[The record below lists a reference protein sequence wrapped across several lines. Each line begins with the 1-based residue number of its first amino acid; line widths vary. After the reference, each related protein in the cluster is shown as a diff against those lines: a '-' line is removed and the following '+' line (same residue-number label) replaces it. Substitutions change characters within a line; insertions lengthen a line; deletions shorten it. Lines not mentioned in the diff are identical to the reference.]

1 MTLKRLTWPLLLRWF
16 NQTLAFF
23 MSERNLKL
31 VLFFK
36 VVRAVCCIGV
46 AHDYFSKRKY
56 NLVELVRPEEG
67 AEEVKQENSVE
78 TNTEQSD
85 GQVKSGE
92 EVLQS
97 GGEAKQLD
105 QSKTDCVVETSENN
119 GTPSDGEVV
128 TNTSEPLS
136 VT

>member
-1 MTLKRLTWPLLLRWF
+1 M
-16 NQTLAFF
+16 
-23 MSERNLKL
+23 
-31 VLFFK
+31 
-36 VVRAVCCIGV
+36 RAVCCIGV

-56 NLVELVRPEEG
+56 NLVELVRPEQEA
-67 AEEVKQENSVE
+67 AEEVKQESSVE
-78 TNTEQSD
+78 AKTEVGD
-85 GQVKSGE
+85 GQVESETSAGV

-128 TNTSEPLS
+128 TNTSEPLR

>member
-1 MTLKRLTWPLLLRWF
+1 M
-16 NQTLAFF
+16 
-23 MSERNLKL
+23 
-31 VLFFK
+31 
-36 VVRAVCCIGV
+36 RAVCCIGV

-56 NLVELVRPEEG
+56 NLVELVRPEQEA
-67 AEEVKQENSVE
+67 AEEVKQESSVG
-78 TNTEQSD
+78 D
-85 GQVKSGE
+85 GQVKSETSAGV

-105 QSKTDCVVETSENN
+105 QLKTDCVQKSENS
-119 GTPSDGEVV
+119 GISSDGEVV

>member
-1 MTLKRLTWPLLLRWF
+1 M
-16 NQTLAFF
+16 
-23 MSERNLKL
+23 
-31 VLFFK
+31 
-36 VVRAVCCIGV
+36 RAVCCIGV

-56 NLVELVRPEEG
+56 NLVELVRPEQEA
-67 AEEVKQENSVE
+67 AEEVKQESSVE
-78 TNTEQSD
+78 AKTEVGD
-85 GQVKSGE
+85 GQVKSETSAGV

-128 TNTSEPLS
+128 TNTSEPLR

>member
-1 MTLKRLTWPLLLRWF
+1 MF
-16 NQTLAFF
+16 H
-23 MSERNLKL
+23 
-31 VLFFK
+31 K

-56 NLVELVRPEEG
+56 NLVELVRPEQEA
-67 AEEVKQENSVE
+67 AEEVKQESSVE
-78 TNTEQSD
+78 AKTEVGD
-85 GQVKSGE
+85 GQVKSETSAGV

-105 QSKTDCVVETSENN
+105 QLKTDCVQTSENS
-119 GTPSDGEVV
+119 GISSDGEVV

>member
-1 MTLKRLTWPLLLRWF
+1 M
-16 NQTLAFF
+16 
-23 MSERNLKL
+23 
-31 VLFFK
+31 
-36 VVRAVCCIGV
+36 RAVCCIGV

-56 NLVELVRPEEG
+56 NLVELVRPEQEA
-67 AEEVKQENSVE
+67 AEEVKQESSVGAK
-78 TNTEQSD
+78 TEVGD
-85 GQVKSGE
+85 GQVKSETSAGV

-128 TNTSEPLS
+128 TNTSEPLR

>member
-1 MTLKRLTWPLLLRWF
+1 MG
-16 NQTLAFF
+16 
-23 MSERNLKL
+23 EGNLKL
-31 VLFFK
+31 VLFLK

-56 NLVELVRPEEG
+56 NLVELVRPEQEG

>member
-1 MTLKRLTWPLLLRWF
+1 
-16 NQTLAFF
+16 

-56 NLVELVRPEEG
+56 NLVELVRPEQEG

-78 TNTEQSD
+78 TNTELGD
-85 GQVKSGE
+85 GQVKSGV

-105 QSKTDCVVETSENN
+105 QLKTDCAVETSENK
-119 GTPSDGEVV
+119 GSPSDGEVV

>member
-1 MTLKRLTWPLLLRWF
+1 M
-16 NQTLAFF
+16 
-23 MSERNLKL
+23 
-31 VLFFK
+31 
-36 VVRAVCCIGV
+36 RAVCCIGV

-105 QSKTDCVVETSENN
+105 QLKTDCVQTSENS
-119 GTPSDGEVV
+119 GISSDGEVV

>member
-1 MTLKRLTWPLLLRWF
+1 
-16 NQTLAFF
+16 

-56 NLVELVRPEEG
+56 NLVELVRPEQEG
-67 AEEVKQENSVE
+67 AAEEVKQENSVE

-105 QSKTDCVVETSENN
+105 QLKTDCVQTSENS
-119 GTPSDGEVV
+119 GISSDGEVV
-128 TNTSEPLS
+128 TNTSEPLR

>member
-1 MTLKRLTWPLLLRWF
+1 
-16 NQTLAFF
+16 
-23 MSERNLKL
+23 MSEENLTL
-31 VLFFK
+31 VLFLK

-56 NLVELVRPEEG
+56 NLVELVRPEQE
-67 AEEVKQENSVE
+67 AVEEAKQENSVE

-128 TNTSEPLS
+128 TNTSEPLR

>member
-1 MTLKRLTWPLLLRWF
+1 MLYH
-16 NQTLAFF
+16 
-23 MSERNLKL
+23 
-31 VLFFK
+31 K

-56 NLVELVRPEEG
+56 NLVELVRLEQEA
-67 AEEVKQENSVE
+67 AEEVKQESSVE
-78 TNTEQSD
+78 AKTEVGD
-85 GQVKSGE
+85 GQVKSETSAGV

-97 GGEAKQLD
+97 GREAKQLD
-105 QSKTDCVVETSENN
+105 QLKTDCVQTSENS
-119 GTPSDGEVV
+119 GISSDGEVV